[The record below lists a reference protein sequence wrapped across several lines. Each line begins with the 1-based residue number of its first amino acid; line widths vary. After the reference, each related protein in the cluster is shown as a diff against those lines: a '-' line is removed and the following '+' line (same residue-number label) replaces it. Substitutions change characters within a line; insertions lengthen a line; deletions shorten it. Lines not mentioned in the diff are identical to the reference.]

1 MPGAKKP
8 KKLNVEIVDMH
19 CRVMSD
25 LLADPHKNGDDSIQS
40 WRVFRIMSEF
50 VGGFELL
57 RKYGTAATFF
67 GSARCDAG
75 DAVYESSKQLAG
87 LLAQSGFAIITGG
100 GGGVMSAANNGA
112 FEAGGESVGLNI
124 TLPTEQQPNAYL
136 TDVMEFHFFFSRKV
150 MLAFAS
156 EVYVFFPGGYGTLD
170 EFFELITL
178 IQTEKIT
185 KVPIVLYDS
194 KYWNP
199 LIRFI
204 KHTILEEYKGISPED
219 LELFTVVDTI
229 EEAYAYI
236 TKNVNPCA
244 PRQI

>member
-19 CRVMSD
+19 CRIMTD
-25 LLADPHKNGDDSIQS
+25 LLADPSKNGDDSIQS

-67 GSARCDAG
+67 GSARYDE
-75 DAVYESSKQLAG
+75 DHPVYQASKELAG
-87 LLAQSGFAIITGG
+87 LLAQSGFAVITGG

-124 TLPTEQQPNAYL
+124 TLPTEQKPNAYL

-150 MLAFAS
+150 MLAFAA

-170 EFFELITL
+170 EFFEIITL
-178 IQTEKIT
+178 IQTEKIS

-194 KYWNP
+194 QYWNP
-199 LIRFI
+199 LIRFL
-204 KHTILEEYKGISPED
+204 KHTVLDEYAGISPED
-219 LELFTVVDTI
+219 MNLFVVVDTV
-229 EEAYAYI
+229 EEAYQYI
-236 TKNVNPCA
+236 TKNVDPCS